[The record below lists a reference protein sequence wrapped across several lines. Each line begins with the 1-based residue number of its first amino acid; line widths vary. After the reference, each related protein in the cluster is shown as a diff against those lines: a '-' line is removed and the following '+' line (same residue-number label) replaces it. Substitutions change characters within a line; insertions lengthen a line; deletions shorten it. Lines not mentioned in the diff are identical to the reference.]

1 MTKLDTRV
9 DWGRRLMYS
18 IVCPNCWH
26 TLYPEDVLFISKHPG
41 LLGDSALGA
50 EEYKRFIPMRF
61 TLTGEALDAK
71 GFPSSDLACPRCHLQ
86 IPGPMLELPPLFI
99 SLIGSPA
106 SGKSYFLT
114 TMIWEL
120 RRMLP
125 DARLSFSD
133 ADPVANSA
141 VHEYER
147 TLFLNPQPD
156 QPTEIRKTQTD
167 DPRLYRTARINDA
180 PIRFPVPLQFCL
192 QPTQSHPRFRH
203 GKLGRL
209 LILYDNAGE
218 DFLPGAEDVG
228 TAVIQHLAKS
238 QILLTMFDPTQEPQF
253 RESCHSDDP
262 QLTRGLR
269 PDPTTAQVLL
279 RQETIL
285 TEAARRI
292 RRFLGISQEK
302 RIKQPLIVIVPKFD
316 LWSELADVD
325 MDKEPYVFG
334 NEHRPLQIKLADIE
348 RVSLKI
354 REMILRFC
362 PEYIAS
368 VEGLSE
374 RVRYIPVS
382 SLGRSPQVVQQDE
395 KTFYGICPKDV
406 MPKWVTVPLMYCL
419 ARWAPGMLQVHDV
432 SPGSGLDV
440 GDVSREAQS

>member
-1 MTKLDTRV
+1 MTRLDTRV
-9 DWGRRLMYS
+9 NWGRRLMYS

-41 LLGDSALGA
+41 LLGDNVLGA

-61 TLTGEALDAK
+61 TLSGEALDAK
-71 GFPSSDLACPRCHLQ
+71 GFPSSDLACPRCRLP

-120 RRMLP
+120 RRLFP
-125 DARLSFSD
+125 DARMSFSD
-133 ADPVANSA
+133 ADPEANIA

-156 QPTEIRKTQTD
+156 QPTEIRKTGREDTK
-167 DPRLYRTARINDA
+167 LYRTAVINDA
-180 PIRFPVPLQFCL
+180 SIRFPIPLQFCL

-238 QILLTMFDPTQEPQF
+238 QILLTMFDPIQEPRF
-253 RESCHSDDP
+253 RKLCHSDDP
-262 QLTRGLR
+262 QLTLGLR
-269 PDPTTAQVLL
+269 PDPSAALVLL

-316 LWSELADVD
+316 LWSELAGVD

-334 NEHRPLQIKLADIE
+334 NEHRPLQIRLANIE
-348 RVSLKI
+348 QVSLKI

-374 RVRYIPVS
+374 RVRYIPIS
-382 SLGRSPQVVQQDE
+382 SLGRSPQVVQRDE
-395 KTFYGICPKDV
+395 KVFYGICPKDV
-406 MPKWVTVPLMYCL
+406 QPKWVTVPLTYCL
-419 ARWAPGMLQVHDV
+419 ARWAPGMLQVCDDYPEA
-432 SPGSGLDV
+432 SLDV